1 MLVLGL
7 SAWDMIES
15 QEFAEPR
22 LDVGLVTRF
31 VPALM
36 SLVVD
41 DHVRSTNQRLPPEER
56 ETAQIVIEHSGP
68 PPEAFSVGF
77 TFLSHFVAI
86 LFKLCFTF
94 YRPTSRRTLW
104 QPCWPCTTPSRPPET
119 RTRLG

>member
-41 DHVRSTNQRLPPEER
+41 DHVRSTNQRLPAEER

-68 PPEAFSVGF
+68 PPEAFSVRNKN
-77 TFLSHFVAI
+77 
-86 LFKLCFTF
+86 KLG
-94 YRPTSRRTLW
+94 
-104 QPCWPCTTPSRPPET
+104 
-119 RTRLG
+119 LGQN